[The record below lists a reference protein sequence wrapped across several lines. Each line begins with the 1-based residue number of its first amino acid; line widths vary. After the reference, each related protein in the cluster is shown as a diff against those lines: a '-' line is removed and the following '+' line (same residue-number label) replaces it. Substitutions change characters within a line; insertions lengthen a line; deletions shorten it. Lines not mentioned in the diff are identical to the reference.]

1 VAIQQSSTAMPLGM
15 GGQQSST
22 AMLGGDTA
30 KQYGDAGWLRA
41 SSASIEIPW
50 HFYNAVYMDAF
61 P

>member
-1 VAIQQSSTAMPLGM
+1 MPLGM